1 MEKVRLWKKKDNM
14 TKTIN
19 KDNIQ
24 TYEKLYSERKLE
36 KKSFKNRKKEMDV
49 KINNKQVTNTKRK
62 R

>member
-1 MEKVRLWKKKDNM
+1 M